1 MGYLRHSNTLVERV
15 YQLEKAHGFE
25 GAGTSEAKQFTAER
39 LAAGASMLVGADTP
53 AQFDSALAALD
64 TKFDADELHEHE
76 RNYTPCD
83 LINDYTAGRRVARE
97 PRAAQ
102 GTFDETLEKA
112 A

>member
-1 MGYLRHSNTLVERV
+1 
-15 YQLEKAHGFE
+15 
-25 GAGTSEAKQFTAER
+25 
-39 LAAGASMLVGADTP
+39 MLVGADTP

-64 TKFDADELHEHE
+64 TKLDADERYELE

-83 LINDYTAGRRVARE
+83 LINDYTAGRRIARE

-102 GTFDETLEKA
+102 GAFVDTLGRA

>member
-1 MGYLRHSNTLVERV
+1 MAAARGVSPAQIAQAWVLN
-15 YQLEKAHGFE
+15 HG
-25 GAGTSEAKQFTAER
+25 GVS
-39 LAAGASMLVGADTP
+39 SMLVGADTP

-64 TKFDADELHEHE
+64 TKLSADELFELE

-83 LINDYTAGRRVARE
+83 LINDYTAGKRIARE

-102 GTFDETLEKA
+102 GVFAPTLDKA